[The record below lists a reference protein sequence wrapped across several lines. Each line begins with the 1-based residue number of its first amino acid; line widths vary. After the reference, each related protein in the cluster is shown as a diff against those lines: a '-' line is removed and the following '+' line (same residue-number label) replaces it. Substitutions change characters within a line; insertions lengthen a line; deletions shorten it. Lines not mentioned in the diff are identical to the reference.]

1 MASDQLPQQATNEI
15 SQESQQEHNNQA
27 ILKNVDGSYEA
38 SVRPPSAH
46 LHGREL
52 VQKPLEFFLTPTR
65 QYGNV
70 VCYRPAPDPAYL
82 INDPDF
88 IRHVLVDNNRNYTK
102 DTYINQMFKKA
113 VADGLLTSEGE
124 TWRRQRRLMQPAFH
138 QQRLATLDKIIT
150 ERVEIML
157 KSWELAYQKG
167 ESILI
172 AHEIAALTLAITTK
186 ILFGIDLGEEIGRV
200 GAAVDMGGALL
211 ERPNNPRF
219 RDGLKTI
226 GESIDRIIFARK
238 EITTE
243 EPDLL
248 SLLLQAQDAQSDEGH
263 KDHEL
268 RHQMVTL
275 LLAGYE
281 TTASALTW
289 TWYLLAQNPQA
300 ARRLY
305 EEAQTVLNGRIP
317 AYPDLEHLPYTRM
330 VFEESLRLYPPAWIL
345 GRRAISEDR
354 IGQYHIPA
362 RAIVAIS
369 PYTIHRHP
377 AHWEEPERFD
387 PFRFSRQRSSSRHRF
402 AYIPFGAGPR
412 QCIGN
417 NLAMIEA
424 GLILPMIAQR
434 FALVLEN
441 DRPIKPEVVFVL
453 RPDRQ
458 MRMRLIKP
466 H

>member
-1 MASDQLPQQATNEI
+1 MAGDRLPPQTTNQTSKDPEQPHDNRVRTN
-15 SQESQQEHNNQA
+15 SGDESPEPA
-27 ILKNVDGSYEA
+27 VA
-38 SVRPPSAH
+38 PPIAH
-46 LHGREL
+46 LRGRDL
-52 VQKPLEFFLTPTR
+52 VQKPLEFFLTLTR
-65 QYGNV
+65 QFGDV

-82 INDPDF
+82 INHPDF
-88 IRHVLVDNNRNYTK
+88 IRQVLVDNNRNYTK
-102 DTYINQMFKKA
+102 DTYINQMFKKV

-138 QQRLATLDKIIT
+138 QNRLARLDKIIT
-150 ERVEIML
+150 ERAGNML
-157 KSWELAYQKG
+157 ERWEQAYQQG

-172 AHEIAALTLAITTK
+172 AQEMSALTLAITTK
-186 ILFGIDLGEEIGRV
+186 ILFGIDLGEEVRRV

-219 RDGLKTI
+219 REGLQI
-226 GESIDRIIFARK
+226 VGEIIDQIIAARK
-238 EITTE
+238 EIATQ

-248 SLLLQAQDAQSDEGH
+248 SRLLQAQDPQNGWGL

-268 RHQMVTL
+268 RHQVVTL

-300 ARRLY
+300 MRRLH
-305 EEAQTVLNGRIP
+305 EEARTVLNGRMP
-317 AYPDLEHLPYTRM
+317 VSADLENLPFARM

-345 GRRAISEDR
+345 GRRAISEER
-354 IGQYHIPA
+354 FGKYIIPA
-362 RAIVAIS
+362 NAIIAIS

-377 AHWEEPERFD
+377 AYWEEPERFD
-387 PFRFSRQRSSSRHRF
+387 PLRFSEERSAGRHRF

-417 NLAMIEA
+417 NLALIEA
-424 GLILPMIAQR
+424 GLILPLIAQR

-458 MRMRLIKP
+458 MRMRLIEP
-466 H
+466 S